1 MCVFAPSQSVFSP
14 AVSMNISNVSSM
26 RLESFSD
33 WFAAVWLEYVNK
45 YVLKNIWIYERDLLE
60 N

>member
-45 YVLKNIWIYERDLLE
+45 YVLKNI
-60 N
+60 